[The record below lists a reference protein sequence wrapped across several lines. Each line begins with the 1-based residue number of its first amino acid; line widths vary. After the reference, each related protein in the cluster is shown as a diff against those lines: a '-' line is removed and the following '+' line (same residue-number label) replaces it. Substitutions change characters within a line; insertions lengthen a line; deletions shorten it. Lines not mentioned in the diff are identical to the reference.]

1 MRVDKELSKGSH
13 ELILLKLLSR
23 GDKYGYQIIQEMA
36 LLSDHAFEM
45 SQGSLYPF
53 LHRLETRGFLTS
65 YQEDVAGRSRVLY
78 HLTEKGHKALAEKE
92 KKWRDFVGA
101 VESVL
106 RGQAECRTD

>member
-13 ELILLKLLSR
+13 GLILLKLLSR

-53 LHRLETRGFLTS
+53 LHRLETKELLTS
-65 YQEDVAGRSRVLY
+65 YREDVAGRSRVLY
-78 HLTEKGHKALAEKE
+78 HLTEKGHKALTVKE

-101 VESVL
+101 MESVL

>member
-13 ELILLKLLSR
+13 ELLLLKLLSP

-53 LHRLETRGFLTS
+53 LHKLETRGLLTA
-65 YQEDVAGRSRVLY
+65 YREDVGGRSRVLY
-78 HLTEKGHKALAEKE
+78 HLTEKGQKALAEKE
-92 KKWRDFVGA
+92 QKWRDFVGA

-106 RGQAECRTD
+106 RGQAECRTV

>member
-13 ELILLKLLSR
+13 ELLLLKLLSR

-36 LLSDHAFEM
+36 LLSDRAFEM

-53 LHRLETRGFLTS
+53 LHKLEAGGLLSS
-65 YQEDVAGRSRVLY
+65 YRQDVAGRSRVLY
-78 HLTEKGHKALAEKE
+78 HLTEKGRKALAEKE
-92 KKWRDFVGA
+92 RSWRDFVDA